1 MCNKNISN
9 YQLKSWFYCCL
20 MLWMG
25 NLQKVLR
32 HQEIILYSVNR
43 GRCRIILISR
53 TATAAINPLHSD
65 WKQNP
70 AELFLR
76 WIPELIIQDK
86 SINVK
91 DSTYNFSMILCSC
104 PSSGTWD
111 LLNFCPLISELFPT
125 YVSQSFGIKPNICDI
140 LFFLY
145 FLKSGKLSGFVVR

>member
-1 MCNKNISN
+1 MVLLLFNALNGEFAKSFASPGNNSVFCQQRPLQNYSDLQNCNCGHKSTAQRLETKPSGTVPKMIS
-9 YQLKSWFYCCL
+9 
-20 MLWMG
+20 
-25 NLQKVLR
+25 
-32 HQEIILYSVNR
+32 
-43 GRCRIILISR
+43 
-53 TATAAINPLHSD
+53 
-65 WKQNP
+65 
-70 AELFLR
+70 
-76 WIPELIIQDK
+76 ELIIQDK